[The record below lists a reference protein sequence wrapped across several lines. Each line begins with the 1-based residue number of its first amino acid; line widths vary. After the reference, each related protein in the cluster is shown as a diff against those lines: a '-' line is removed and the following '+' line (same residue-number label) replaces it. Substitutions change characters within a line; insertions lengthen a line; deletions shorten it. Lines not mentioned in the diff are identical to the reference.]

1 MKCFV
6 CFMQSH
12 VLFMKCRVQHYIWSM
27 LTMKAWDHLIMEI
40 KKPILRFQCLKFNM
54 QIMSQLYEK
63 KKKKSEHSNPWLCR
77 VWWRMYKR
85 SISNTENHICSGKHE
100 PTENFSGNIHRAR
113 YQYSYCSEV
122 MNTITLSRAY
132 IISFMNYYH
141 YINCHHYVNY
151 TQLSLQV
158 NCCHNLNNII
168 RLQLLRFL
176 KGNSA
181 TNGNLLI

>member
-1 MKCFV
+1 MFYAV
-6 CFMQSH
+6 TYTFHEAQSTTLYLKH
-12 VLFMKCRVQHYIWSM
+12 ADY
-27 LTMKAWDHLIMEI
+27 EG
-40 KKPILRFQCLKFNM
+40 LRSSNYGNQETYS
-54 QIMSQLYEK
+54 QIPMSQIQHANYVTIIWEK
-63 KKKKSEHSNPWLCR
+63 EKKSEHSNPWLCR

-181 TNGNLLI
+181 TNWNLLI